1 MRDEVVEQRV
11 SELERRVGRIERRLQ
26 MNSFLQTAEAQR
38 AERESPEPSAPVVP
52 PPPVRVSEGERDRA
66 AAALGEMTVAP
77 RASSQ
82 PAPGFT
88 AVVPPPP
95 VPPRPPR
102 TAEVFLGARPV
113 APAVAPPTVPVS
125 PVAPAAPAR
134 VAAVPPAP
142 PAPVL
147 PYQPNP
153 APLPPPEQTDI
164 EQTIGLRWAGWV
176 GAVVLV
182 IGAGLGIKYA
192 YDQGWFELVP
202 ASLRLAMMSLGSFA
216 LIGAGEWVRRKISD
230 AAAVGLFGAGVAT
243 LFLVAYAGHGY
254 LDLYQ
259 PQTAFTLMGFSTLI
273 GAAVAMR
280 GRMVSIAVLALIG
293 GNLAPLVLDPDAMR
307 VVPFCSYLLM
317 LQLVSIYLSW
327 WGGSK
332 RWHAL
337 RGVSLATTAFW
348 TAGLLARHLPDANGP
363 ITIFTLVY
371 AALYHAELLLS
382 ALKLHRDP
390 SRAKGAIAEA
400 VTGASFSAFVTVLT
414 TFLIL
419 VVTRDASAT
428 VRGLWVA
435 SLAAACGAGGT
446 LLALRK
452 LEALRPLA
460 VSLRVQAAAL
470 LVLAVPIAFSG
481 ATVSLMWGALAIAF
495 ALTGAKLEIRALRV
509 AGVATW
515 TFALANLG
523 LWAQTSQRAHHVLL
537 SVFGTALTD
546 RWFAAVALALV
557 GQAIAW
563 SINCGQNALDAAD
576 RLKGSRI
583 LAAVAS
589 LVFIVA
595 SIMWLPTLAATVAIV
610 ALAWWLAASD
620 WADRRIGW
628 VIQSAA
634 VLIIATAK
642 WAIIDTIS
650 QRLAPGWAATGA
662 LPVLN
667 PLTGTGLLIS
677 GSLLGLFVLRR
688 RTWMALLADDE
699 GQTDRRP
706 LASIVVLVCGLVTLA
721 LTLDIDRVVEAAS
734 VAGVVGGWPMWQ
746 VKQMAWT
753 MLWTAAS
760 LGATTLAARLLP
772 VERRFEWHRAAAG
785 LVSIVAVKFLI
796 IDTLL
801 WRLTGRITDA
811 TILANTQTLSAV
823 FVVGA
828 LITAGLL
835 VRRQAA
841 AASLRRTVGFL
852 AVLVIAWTG
861 TLEIDRVFEN
871 LARTGAG
878 PFADPGLA
886 KQVALSVFW
895 SIFAVSSVI
904 AGFRVRIAGLRYFG
918 LALFGLTLLKVV
930 IVDLD
935 GAAQGYRIL
944 SFMGLGLLL
953 LGTSV
958 LYGKLSPKLLRAEP
972 TPQT

>member
-1 MRDEVVEQRV
+1 MRDGVIEQRV
-11 SELERRVGRIERRLQ
+11 SDLEHRVERIERRLQ
-26 MNSFLQTAEAQR
+26 MNSFLKGAKAQR
-38 AERESPEPSAPVVP
+38 AERESAEPPAPVVLP
-52 PPPVRVSEGERDRA
+52 PPPERVTEPERDRA
-66 AAALGEMTVAP
+66 AAALREMTGVPPASSSPPPFSAVAP
-77 RASSQ
+77 PL
-82 PAPGFT
+82 PA
-88 AVVPPPP
+88 
-95 VPPRPPR
+95 PPRPPR
-102 TAEVFLGARPV
+102 AAEVFFGAAPV
-113 APAVAPPTVPVS
+113 APVAPVV
-125 PVAPAAPAR
+125 PAR
-134 VAAVPPAP
+134 VAPIPAAP
-142 PAPVL
+142 PIPLTPVL
-147 PYQPNP
+147 PYQPTP
-153 APLPPPEQTDI
+153 APLPPPAQTDI

-243 LFLVAYAGHGY
+243 LFLVAYAGHSY
-254 LDLYQ
+254 LELYQ
-259 PQTAFTLMGFSTLI
+259 PQTAFILMGLSTLI

-293 GNLAPLVLDPDAMR
+293 GNLAPLVLTPDAMR

-348 TAGLLARHLPDANGP
+348 TASLLARHLPGTDAP
-363 ITIFTLVY
+363 ITVFTLIY
-371 AALYHAELLLS
+371 ASLYHVELVLS
-382 ALKLHRDP
+382 AIKVGRDA
-390 SRAKGAIAEA
+390 SRADGAKAEA
-400 VTGASFSAFVTVLT
+400 VTGASFSAFVTTLT
-414 TFLIL
+414 TLLIL
-419 VVTRDASAT
+419 FVTQDASAT
-428 VRGLWVA
+428 VRGTWVT
-435 SLAAACGAGGT
+435 SLAAACGLGGT

-452 LEALRPLA
+452 LAALRPLA

-470 LVLAVPIAFSG
+470 LVVAVPIAFSG

-495 ALTGAKLEIRALRV
+495 ALMGAKLEIRALRA

-515 TFALANLG
+515 LFALVNLG

-537 SVFGTALTD
+537 NVFGNALTD
-546 RWFAAVALALV
+546 RWFAAAALALV
-557 GQAIAW
+557 GQGIAW
-563 SINCGQNALDAAD
+563 SINRGQNALDAAE

-610 ALAWWLAASD
+610 ALAWWLAVTD
-620 WADRRIGW
+620 WADTRIGW

-677 GSLLGLFVLRR
+677 ASLLGLFAARR
-688 RTWMALLADDE
+688 RTWMALLADKD
-699 GQTDRRP
+699 GQSDRRP
-706 LASIVVLVCGLVTLA
+706 LAYITMLVCSLMTLA
-721 LTLDIDRVVEAAS
+721 LTLDIDRVVEAAA
-734 VAGVVGGWPMWQ
+734 VAGTVGGWPMWQ
-746 VKQMAWT
+746 VKQMSWT

-772 VERRFEWHRAAAG
+772 IEQRVAWHRAAAG
-785 LVSIVAVKFLI
+785 LVSIVAMKFLV

-811 TILANTQTLSAV
+811 TIFANTQTLAAM

-828 LITAGLL
+828 LIAAALL
-835 VRRQAA
+835 VRREAA
-841 AASLRRTVGFL
+841 AASIRRMLGFL

-861 TLEIDRVFEN
+861 TLEIDRIFET
-871 LARTGAG
+871 LARTAAG

-895 SIFAVSSVI
+895 SIFAVTSVI

-958 LYGKLSPKLLRAEP
+958 LYGKLSPKLLRGDTAVAA
-972 TPQT
+972 